1 MCRDMR
7 RQRRNRVIHVN
18 PNNTSPK
25 YWNQVL
31 KAGGLGMGAGHPNRR
46 SRKRPKKLVS

>member
-1 MCRDMR
+1 MGRGK
-7 RQRRNRVIHVN
+7 RNRVIRVN

-31 KAGGLGMGAGHPNRR
+31 KAGGLGMGAGHVNRR
-46 SRKRPKKLVS
+46 KWRRPKKLIAR